1 MMVAFI
7 DEHRDEHGVEPLCR
21 FLQIAPST
29 YWRHMQLA
37 RQPERRSSRA
47 IRDEHLKAEIVRV
60 HTDNYG
66 VYGVR
71 KVWAQLNR
79 EGLGVGRC
87 TVERLMRDLGLA
99 GAVRGRA
106 WITTT
111 RPCGDADRPVDLVDR
126 DFAAARPN
134 ELWVCDFTYVA
145 SWAGFVYVAFV
156 IDAYAR
162 RIVGWRAAR
171 RMTADLVLDALD
183 QAIYDRLPDPTGKLV
198 AHSDAGSQYLSI
210 RYAERL
216 ADNDIDAS
224 VGSVGDAYD
233 NALVESVIGLFKTEV
248 VRRRGP
254 WRNLDDVEYATL
266 EWVDWFNRR
275 RLFGRLGNIPPA
287 EAEQDFY
294 RLNPPTETTEQ
305 LRTEALR

>member
-1 MMVAFI
+1 M
-7 DEHRDEHGVEPLCR
+7 
-21 FLQIAPST
+21 
-29 YWRHMQLA
+29 
-37 RQPERRSSRA
+37 
-47 IRDEHLKAEIVRV
+47 
-60 HTDNYG
+60 
-66 VYGVR
+66 
-71 KVWAQLNR
+71 
-79 EGLGVGRC
+79 
-87 TVERLMRDLGLA
+87 
-99 GAVRGRA
+99 
-106 WITTT
+106 
-111 RPCGDADRPVDLVDR
+111 DLVDR

-183 QAIYDRLPDPTGKLV
+183 QAIYDRLPDATGKLV

-224 VGSVGDAYD
+224 VGSVGDAFD

-275 RLFGRLGNIPPA
+275 RLFGPLGNIPPA
-287 EAEQDFY
+287 EAEHNFY

>member
-1 MMVAFI
+1 
-7 DEHRDEHGVEPLCR
+7 
-21 FLQIAPST
+21 
-29 YWRHMQLA
+29 
-37 RQPERRSSRA
+37 
-47 IRDEHLKAEIVRV
+47 
-60 HTDNYG
+60 
-66 VYGVR
+66 
-71 KVWAQLNR
+71 
-79 EGLGVGRC
+79 
-87 TVERLMRDLGLA
+87 
-99 GAVRGRA
+99 
-106 WITTT
+106 
-111 RPCGDADRPVDLVDR
+111 
-126 DFAAARPN
+126 
-134 ELWVCDFTYVA
+134 
-145 SWAGFVYVAFV
+145 
-156 IDAYAR
+156 
-162 RIVGWRAAR
+162 
-171 RMTADLVLDALD
+171 
-183 QAIYDRLPDPTGKLV
+183 PTGNLV

-224 VGSVGDAYD
+224 VGSVGDVYD